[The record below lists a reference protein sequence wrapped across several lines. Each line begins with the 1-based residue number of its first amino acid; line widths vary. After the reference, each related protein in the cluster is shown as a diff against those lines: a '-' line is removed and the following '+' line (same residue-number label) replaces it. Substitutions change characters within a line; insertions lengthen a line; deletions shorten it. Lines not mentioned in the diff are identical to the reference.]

1 MKAATLLFPLFFLL
15 TDQNYCAAQPVC
27 NDTSVG
33 FIPINDLG
41 VNDWNGYQGGLY
53 PSGSNYR
60 PAAHN
65 TDGLNF
71 AAQVVPLDST
81 GNSNSNGR
89 IVWLSVGMS
98 NTKDETMPF
107 LNIVDTAQSVN
118 QQITFVN
125 GAQGGQTA
133 KIISDSN
140 ALFWSNIDDS
150 LHIKGVTAKQVEV
163 IWFKEADG
171 VPTDSV
177 FPHYAD
183 TLRKEFKIIMHI
195 IKQKYPNVKLCYHSS
210 RIYGGYASNTL
221 NPEPYAYHSGWA
233 VKWLIEDQINGDAAL
248 TYDQSPWLAWGPYL
262 WADGIIP
269 RSDGLV
275 WICPD
280 DFKNDGTHPS
290 TIGAMKVAQM
300 LFDFF
305 SSDSTATP
313 WFLPFATGMHD
324 AQMNHAFI
332 SINPN
337 PTDDEV
343 LINISLPQFEDA
355 EVLVT
360 DLTGKILYHQLLQ
373 NILSYGLTIDLKDR
387 PAGMYLLQVKV
398 KEEVIT
404 KKILVVR

>member
-1 MKAATLLFPLFFLL
+1 
-15 TDQNYCAAQPVC
+15 
-27 NDTSVG
+27 
-33 FIPINDLG
+33 
-41 VNDWNGYQGGLY
+41 GGLY

-71 AAQVVPLDST
+71 AAQVIPLDT
-81 GNSNSNGR
+81 NGNSNPNGR

-107 LNIVDTAQSVN
+107 LNIVDTAQAVN
-118 QQITFVN
+118 QQVTFVN

-210 RIYGGYASNTL
+210 RIYGGYASITL

-233 VKWLIEDQINGDAAL
+233 V
-248 TYDQSPWLAWGPYL
+248 
-262 WADGIIP
+262 
-269 RSDGLV
+269 
-275 WICPD
+275 
-280 DFKNDGTHPS
+280 
-290 TIGAMKVAQM
+290 
-300 LFDFF
+300 
-305 SSDSTATP
+305 
-313 WFLPFATGMHD
+313 
-324 AQMNHAFI
+324 
-332 SINPN
+332 
-337 PTDDEV
+337 
-343 LINISLPQFEDA
+343 
-355 EVLVT
+355 
-360 DLTGKILYHQLLQ
+360 
-373 NILSYGLTIDLKDR
+373 
-387 PAGMYLLQVKV
+387 
-398 KEEVIT
+398 
-404 KKILVVR
+404 